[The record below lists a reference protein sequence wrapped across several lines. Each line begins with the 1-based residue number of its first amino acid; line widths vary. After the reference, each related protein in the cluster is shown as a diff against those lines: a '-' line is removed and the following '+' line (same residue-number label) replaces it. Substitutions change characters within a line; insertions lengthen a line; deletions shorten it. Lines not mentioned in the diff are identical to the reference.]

1 MSEFDFIKNPLV
13 KAVCTPDPEAVRRL
27 VEEGASPQVV
37 DPTMGTPL
45 TVAILNGDADMVK
58 LLLELGADPNFAA
71 KHRSPP
77 LSEAATK
84 KNLAIVQA
92 LLAAGADVHAERD
105 GDTALIAALC
115 SENQGI
121 VEAILTAGA
130 DLFRANKYGQTAL
143 NVARSCKNRKLA
155 EYVEQA
161 ALAAAASAGL
171 LDAVLVGA
179 VERVRELLAS
189 PEITAKQ
196 KIEATVLAA
205 ESGQVECLRL
215 LLASGVDP
223 NTPRPK
229 KSKEEP
235 ATPLLVLAASD
246 GNEGVVEALLAAGA
260 DVNAAATVYGTAG
273 TTALRVAA
281 QGKLSLVKKL
291 VAAGADPSLRDAAGD
306 SPLAA
311 AQKFGKAPVV
321 RFLEGLAN
329 QRQSAAG
336 ASAATLH
343 DAVRDGL
350 LDVARQLLDAGADPS
365 APNSQKLTPLM
376 LALDAGRAD
385 LVRLLLERG
394 ADWTVPA
401 PDGFSLWRRAMRS
414 RAAAESAG
422 LLLKAAAGRLHLLLG
437 PEAEP
442 EQAAELWSW
451 GLMSEASAE
460 VVSRL
465 LEAGLDPKAKLDGGD
480 APIAAA
486 LRWNGREVVEVVQR
500 LLAAGADLDGEY
512 EDYGLRAG
520 GSRMVSL
527 LELAKQNSKKAYA
540 YLRERLNAPADR
552 YDQAEEVLKNLVR
565 AAGADRFVDL
575 ARKIAVALK
584 STPGV
589 WKKRPGAVQFRAK
602 LDRIFPPD
610 PTAEFVPAVQRIGG
624 LQQRARKA
632 GATLIYVGPPAD
644 EGEPTSLVLLPT
656 DDWAAAIRAAGTS
669 GPNYGIT
676 CRDVVARL
684 GDWAET
690 HPFDVLGAGNDFVD
704 LRFREPVESWR
715 ELYEALCRLC
725 PDFRDDDCEDAA
737 IAEFFRDDRRC
748 FLWWD

>member
-1 MSEFDFIKNPLV
+1 MSDLDFIKNPLV
-13 KAVCTPDPEAVRRL
+13 KAVCTKDADAVRRL
-27 VEEGASPQVV
+27 VAEGQSLQAV
-37 DPTMGTPL
+37 DPYMGTPL
-45 TVAILNGDADMVK
+45 AAAIAEGDAAMAK

-71 KHRSPP
+71 RNRSAP
-77 LSEAATK
+77 LSEAALK
-84 KNLAIVQA
+84 KNLPIVQA
-92 LLAAGADVHAERD
+92 LLAAGADVDYERD
-105 GDTALIAALC
+105 GDTAMIAALTA
-115 SENQGI
+115 EHQGV
-121 VEAILTAGA
+121 VEALLAAGA
-130 DLFRANKYGQTAL
+130 GLFRPNKYGQSAL
-143 NVARSCKNRKLA
+143 AVARTCKSRKLI
-155 EYVEQA
+155 EFVEQA
-161 ALAAAASAGL
+161 ALAAAATVGL
-171 LDAVLVGA
+171 LDAVRVGA

-189 PEITAKQ
+189 PEATPKL
-196 KIEATVLAA
+196 KTEATVLAA

-223 NTPRPK
+223 NTQRPK

-235 ATPLLVLAASD
+235 AAPLLVLAASD

-260 DVNAAATVYGTAG
+260 DVNAAATLYGTAG

-321 RFLEGLAN
+321 RFLESLAN
-329 QRQSAAG
+329 QRPTVEG
-336 ASAATLH
+336 APPATLH

-350 LDVARQLLDAGADPS
+350 LDAARQLLDSGADPS
-365 APNSQKLTPLM
+365 APDAQKLTPLM

-394 ADWTVPA
+394 ADWTFPI

-422 LLLKAAAGRLHLLLG
+422 LLLGAAAGRLHLLLG

-442 EQAAELWSW
+442 AGVAELWSW

-460 VVSRL
+460 VVARL
-465 LEAGLDPKAKLDGGD
+465 LEAGLDPKAKLEGGD

-486 LRWNGREVVEVVQR
+486 VRWNGRDVVEVVQR

-527 LELAKQNSKKAYA
+527 LELAKQNSKKAYV
-540 YLRERLNAPADR
+540 YLRDRLGAAADR
-552 YDQAEEVLKNLVR
+552 YDQAEEVLKNLVQ

-575 ARKIAVALK
+575 ARKTAVALK

-589 WKKRPGAVQFRAK
+589 WKKRPGAVHFRAK
-602 LDRIFPPD
+602 LDRLFPQD
-610 PTAEFVPAVQRIGG
+610 PQAEFVPAVQRIGG

-632 GATLIYVGPPAD
+632 GAMLIYVGPPAD

-656 DDWAAAIRAAGTS
+656 DDWAAAIRAAGPS

-690 HPFDVLGAGNDFVD
+690 HPFDVLGAGPDFVD
-704 LRFREPVESWR
+704 VRFRSPIESWR

-725 PDFRDDDCEDAA
+725 PDFRDDDCDEAA